1 MPDMVPNPLYEAL
14 REAEQ
19 KIAPLIQNA
28 TQAIE
33 QSYKEFH
40 SGRIWIGPTAKLFD
54 AQLEQHRSRV
64 VRAGNNILEE
74 LRQKMAGLPRQVE
87 EKKAMALIKQYD
99 LLQSSI
105 GHCRSLPA
113 DEDASTPPPGGLCPS
128 LAASGTDGQEPRSL
142 FIDRTA
148 GKSNPIAHPLPS

>member
-54 AQLEQHRSRV
+54 SQLEQHRSRV

-74 LRQKMAGLPRQVE
+74 LRQKMAGLPRPHQTIRFTSIINRTLPE
-87 EKKAMALIKQYD
+87 P
-99 LLQSSI
+99 SS
-105 GHCRSLPA
+105 
-113 DEDASTPPPGGLCPS
+113 
-128 LAASGTDGQEPRSL
+128 
-142 FIDRTA
+142 
-148 GKSNPIAHPLPS
+148 